1 MRVSARI
8 GAFLRTEGAVA
19 RLLTGWATGAGVIMQ
34 SDYGSYEDDAPLP
47 PPSVVVIPE
56 QYGRIHRLIERAV
69 PVRLEIAVDAQ
80 FYPKAQGINVI
91 AELPGNTPGGEF
103 VMLGAHLDSWH
114 GATGATDNGAGSAVV
129 MEVMRI
135 LASLDRPLAR
145 GVRAALWSGEEQC
158 LCGSR
163 AYVKQH
169 FADPVTMQL
178 KPEHARLSA
187 YFNLDNGAGRIRGV
201 YLQGNDMA
209 QPDLRDL
216 VRAARRA
223 RCDALH
229 AGEHVRHRSSVVQRG
244 RVAGVPVHAGS
255 ARLRPQHAPLERR

>member
-1 MRVSARI
+1 MPVLRSLVSFVPVAGIALLTAAVHAEDADLAAINRI
-8 GAFLRTEGAVA
+8 RTEAFQRSRVMDF
-19 RLLTGWATGAGVIMQ
+19 L
-34 SDYGSYEDDAPLP
+34 
-47 PPSVVVIPE
+47 
-56 QYGRIHRLIERAV
+56 H
-69 PVRLEIAVDAQ
+69 
-80 FYPKAQGINVI
+80 INVI
-91 AELPGNTPGGEF
+91 AELPGKAPGGEF

-209 QPDLRDL
+209 RPIFE
-216 VRAARRA
+216 AWSRRSP
-223 RCDALH
+223 
-229 AGEHVRHRSSVVQRG
+229 SS
-244 RVAGVPVHAGS
+244 A
-255 ARLRPQHAPLERR
+255 